1 MRKLHLPLCI
11 EEFDSQ
17 LSFGGSAVT
26 LASDEANPMAAQEA
40 TAEPLQRPTIWNPTA
55 QAVRPPTSGAHPQHS
70 AFSQAAQLAYGDP
83 AHLALLQQWY
93 AYYSQHRGVPA
104 VPGLDHAALDTIA
117 GGQRPGKTGEQRH
130 SSVTVSTIVEVLLLS
145 HFVRGRSQMS
155 QQL

>member
-1 MRKLHLPLCI
+1 
-11 EEFDSQ
+11 
-17 LSFGGSAVT
+17 
-26 LASDEANPMAAQEA
+26 MAAQEA

-55 QAVRPPTSGAHPQHS
+55 QAVRPPTSGAHAQHS

-104 VPGLDHAALDTIA
+104 VPGLDHAALDTEA
-117 GGQRPGKTGEQRH
+117 GGQRPGETGEQRLYPRP
-130 SSVTVSTIVEVLLLS
+130 VSIIRREVVCFS
-145 HFVRGRSQMS
+145 HYLGFAQMS